1 MQTQNL
7 WQTMWT
13 EEEEQLLE
21 QLEATQKSFWNI
33 DRGTANFLNML
44 IKLYGAKNGLEIGT
58 SNGYSGIWLSKAL
71 KSNGGK
77 LTTIE
82 YYEKR
87 ILPAKENFKFCK
99 VDDVITVRQ
108 GSALDVLE
116 TLEGQYDFVFIDAN
130 KREYVKYFEIISPLV
145 KKNGIIAA
153 DNILSHA
160 EKVQT
165 YVDAITNHPDYQSQL
180 IPFPAGLLV
189 SYKIK

>member
-1 MQTQNL
+1 MVINQP
-7 WQTMWT
+7 MWT
-13 EEEEQLLE
+13 EEEEQLLKG
-21 QLEATQKSFWNI
+21 LEETQKQFWNI

-44 IKLYGAKNGLEIGT
+44 IKLYGAKSGLEIGT

-71 KSNGGK
+71 KENGGT

-87 ILPAKENFKFCK
+87 IIPAKENFKICK
-99 VDDVITVRQ
+99 VDDVITVKQ
-108 GSALDVLE
+108 GSALEVLE
-116 TLEGQYDFVFIDAN
+116 TLENQYDFVFIDAN
-130 KREYVKYFEIISPLV
+130 KREYVKYFEVLHPLV

-160 EKVQT
+160 EKVQP
-165 YVDAITNHPDYQSQL
+165 YVEAISNHPDYQTQL